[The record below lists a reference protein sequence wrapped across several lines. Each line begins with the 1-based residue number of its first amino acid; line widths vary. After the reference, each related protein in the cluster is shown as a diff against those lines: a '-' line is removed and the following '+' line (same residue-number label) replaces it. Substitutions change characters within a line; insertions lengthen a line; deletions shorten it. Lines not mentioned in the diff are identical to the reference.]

1 MNQYDSPVE
10 THFTLKPKTGSASG
24 IFRAEKALAGPQ
36 GRPPRIARMMALAIH
51 LQGLID
57 TGKVK
62 NFTTLAHAGYVSRAR
77 ITQIMDL
84 NMLAP
89 DIQEEILF
97 LPEITKGREI
107 LNERMLRSV
116 ARHSFWGKQR
126 DLWKALRAGVR

>member
-1 MNQYDSPVE
+1 MNHYDSPVE
-10 THFTLKPKTGSASG
+10 THFTLKPKNGSASK

-51 LQGLID
+51 LQGLVD
-57 TGKVK
+57 TGEVK
-62 NFTTLAHAGYVSRAR
+62 NFITLAHAGDVSRAR

-89 DIQEEILF
+89 DIQEDILF
-97 LPEITKGREI
+97 LPEINRGRDI

-116 ARHSFWGKQR
+116 ARHKLWGKQR
-126 DLWKALRAGVR
+126 ELWRALRARVR